1 MTKEFYTEKELAER
15 WCLKVVTLQTW
26 RQKGLPPLFK
36 KFGEA
41 VRYSTID
48 IEQFDRDSVFNST
61 HKYN

>member
-48 IEQFDRDSVFNST
+48 IEQFERESVCNST